1 MILITYMEHYGCTST
16 LLVDDYFGIN
26 FIFSL
31 KEMFFSETRD
41 SFFLL
46 GMNLEKVL
54 VDWGLFLANLFFG
67 DKDHKLVLL
76 VWQHPEARHD
86 FVIRFS
92 NCKILLFPFEIYDRS
107 C

>member
-1 MILITYMEHYGCTST
+1 MEHDGCTST
-16 LLVDDYFGIN
+16 LLVYDNFEIN

-31 KEMFFSETRD
+31 KEKFFCETRD

-46 GMNLEKVL
+46 SMTLEKVL
-54 VDWGLFLANLFFG
+54 VDRGLFLAIFFSG
-67 DKDHKLVLL
+67 DEDHELVLL
-76 VWQHPEARHD
+76 MWQHPEACHD

-92 NCKILLFPFEIYDRS
+92 HFRILLFPFEINDRS